1 MKYTFKV
8 VYRDK
13 NMPPE
18 KVTFIQASS
27 EGEVRYIMFNENRDA
42 FIVSITKQN

>member
-1 MKYTFKV
+1 MTYTYKV
-8 VYRDK
+8 VYRDD

-18 KVTFIQASS
+18 KVTYVQASS
-27 EGEVRYIMFNENRDA
+27 EAEVRYIMFRQNRKA

>member
-1 MKYTFKV
+1 MTFTYKV
-8 VYRDK
+8 VYRDR

-18 KVTFIQASS
+18 KVTYIQASN
-27 EGEVRYIMFNENRDA
+27 EGEVRHIMFNQNRDA

>member
-1 MKYTFKV
+1 
-8 VYRDK
+8 
-13 NMPPE
+13 MPPD

-27 EGEVRYIMFNENRDA
+27 EGEVRHRMFNENRDA